1 LSSPFRALRSRNFQ
15 LFIIGQSISL
25 TGTWMTRL
33 ATSWLVY
40 RLTDSAFLLGLVSF
54 AGLVPAFFLPAFAGV
69 WVDRWDRHKV
79 LIATQVLA
87 MLQSLALAALTL
99 SGHIN
104 ITWVLFLTFIQGL
117 ISAVE
122 IPTRQSFVI
131 KMVDDRADLT
141 NAIALNSSN
150 FNATRLVGPAIAGLI
165 VAAVGEGYCFL
176 IDGVSYIAVIAGLL
190 MMRIQKDEPRHTEQ
204 HIVQDLVEGWRY
216 VTDYAPIR
224 WILLFMASIGIAG
237 APYNVLTPII
247 AGRVLQGGAHTL
259 GFLMAAS
266 GVGALICAISLVLR
280 RSVVGLGKSI
290 AIAVGLFSI
299 GSIGLGMS
307 HWFWVSVP
315 LMAVT
320 GYGLMTQIVASN
332 TIIQTIVEDNKRGRV
347 MAFYTM
353 ALQGSI
359 PIGSLIS
366 GALAAR
372 IGAPASLIGS
382 GIVCMF
388 LTVWFWRKLPQM
400 REDVKPRFIVLGILP
415 DA

>member
-1 LSSPFRALRSRNFQ
+1 MSSPFRALRSRNFR
-15 LFIIGQSISL
+15 LFIIGQGISL

-54 AGLVPAFFLPAFAGV
+54 VGLVPAFFLPALAGV
-69 WVDRWDRHKV
+69 WVDRWDRHRV

-87 MLQSLALAALTL
+87 MLQSLTLAALTL
-99 SGHIN
+99 GGHIN
-104 ITWVLFLTFIQGL
+104 MTWVIGLTFIQGL

-131 KMVDDRADLT
+131 KMVENRADLT

-150 FNATRLVGPAIAGLI
+150 FNVARLVGPAIAGLV

-176 IDGVSYIAVIAGLL
+176 IDGVSYIAVVAGLL
-190 MMRIQKDEPRHTEQ
+190 MMRIQKDEPRHSEQ
-204 HIVQDLVEGWRY
+204 HVLQDLAEGWRY
-216 VTDYAPIR
+216 VSGFAPIR
-224 WILLFMASIGIAG
+224 WILLFMALIGIAG
-237 APYNVLTPII
+237 APYYVLTPII

-266 GVGALICAISLVLR
+266 GVGALVCAIGLVLR
-280 RSVVGLGKSI
+280 RSVIGLGRLI
-290 AIAVGLFSI
+290 AISVGLFAL
-299 GSIGLGMS
+299 GNIGLGFS
-307 HWFWVSVP
+307 HWFWISVP

-320 GYGLMTQIVASN
+320 GYGIMTQIVASN
-332 TIIQTIVEDNKRGRV
+332 TIIQTVVDDTKRGRV

-353 ALQGSI
+353 ALQGSM
-359 PIGSLIS
+359 PMGSLAS

-372 IGAPASLIGS
+372 IGAPATLIAS
-382 GIVCMF
+382 GVVCLI
-388 LTVWFWRKLPQM
+388 LTFWFWRKLPEM
-400 REDVKPRFIVLGILP
+400 KKIVLPRYAELGILP
-415 DA
+415 ES

>member
-1 LSSPFRALRSRNFQ
+1 
-15 LFIIGQSISL
+15 
-25 TGTWMTRL
+25 
-33 ATSWLVY
+33 
-40 RLTDSAFLLGLVSF
+40 
-54 AGLVPAFFLPAFAGV
+54 
-69 WVDRWDRHKV
+69 
-79 LIATQVLA
+79 
-87 MLQSLALAALTL
+87 
-99 SGHIN
+99 
-104 ITWVLFLTFIQGL
+104 
-117 ISAVE
+117 
-122 IPTRQSFVI
+122 
-131 KMVDDRADLT
+131 
-141 NAIALNSSN
+141 
-150 FNATRLVGPAIAGLI
+150 
-165 VAAVGEGYCFL
+165 
-176 IDGVSYIAVIAGLL
+176 
-190 MMRIQKDEPRHTEQ
+190 
-204 HIVQDLVEGWRY
+204 
-216 VTDYAPIR
+216 
-224 WILLFMASIGIAG
+224 MASIGIAG

-280 RSVVGLGKSI
+280 RSVVGLGKAI
-290 AIAVGLFSI
+290 AIAVGLFSV

-382 GIVCMF
+382 GVVCMF

-400 REDVKPRFIVLGILP
+400 REDVKPRFIELGILP